1 MINTGWVGGS
11 CGVGKRISL
20 KYTRAMINAAMNE
33 ELDFVAYETD
43 PFFNL
48 NIPKFCPGIPQE
60 LLNPKTTWLD
70 KDPYDKTAQKL
81 VKMFQDNFEQYTNFP
96 GEVIQSGPGG
106 RK

>member
-1 MINTGWVGGS
+1 MINTGWVGGL

-20 KYTRAMINAAMNE
+20 KYTHAMINAAVNG

-70 KDPYDKTAQKL
+70 KDLYDKTAQKL
-81 VKMFQDNFEQYTNFP
+81 VKMF
-96 GEVIQSGPGG
+96 
-106 RK
+106 